1 MFAGLISKEQGV
13 SAWGDPVQIISAL
26 APYSLDKP
34 RDVWATDRQLLLQVA
49 TRTGSSTAEIY
60 RHPESGVG
68 VAFWGRLD
76 NRPDL
81 IAQLDVEHKAADD
94 ELIALA
100 WLKWGEFCPEKL
112 IGDFAFAVASP
123 KTGVVFLARDVMGV
137 KPLYYRADQHGI
149 FFANSAAAFKP
160 LKLGTLTRSQEW
172 MARYM
177 LDISQS
183 HTDTAY
189 EEIKKLASAHS
200 LLIHSDGRMN
210 IRRYHQFVDDAPI
223 EKKRDPKYLEAY
235 RATWQEAVA
244 CRMPASG
251 NIGTETSGGLD
262 SASVTAELA
271 RQLGSGKDRLFGF
284 GSCNQLMEPEAIMAT
299 AMKYEMRYQLMFSD
313 NDVNY
318 YKTMQSREIAI
329 SGYPHQQEIAAAN
342 YPFYDECKLHNIGTL
357 YSGFGGDEVVTLEFP
372 TTIELSQLGDFQN
385 LYKVMPGNWHQKLRS
400 SLKMLLKKVRFAEL
414 VDSELSVYKERWQ
427 YYFLNDAIIKK
438 YALYETYLQQAK
450 FLCPTWRI
458 NDFAL
463 TLINQPY
470 HSTRLDNCTLMAS
483 SYGIDYVWPMWD
495 QRLVQQW
502 LSTPI
507 IWKMGNNALARFLH
521 RKAIDGVCPN
531 SITWKPSKDMGFAHA
546 QAKIANTNL
555 KPYLQQIAEL
565 IAILPSDL
573 QPIFN
578 PTYAKHLLQKCIDD
592 DLQSF
597 EAYLSISYTLEYL
610 FDLSQWLKSR

>member
-123 KTGVVFLARDVMGV
+123 KTGAVFLARDVMGV

-200 LLIHSDGRMN
+200 LLIHADGRMN
-210 IRRYHQFVDDAPI
+210 IRRYHQFVDDAPN
-223 EKKRDPKYLEAY
+223 ENKRDPKYLEAY
-235 RATWQEAVA
+235 RAVWQEAVA
-244 CRMPASG
+244 CRMPTSG
-251 NIGTETSGGLD
+251 NIGTENSGGLD
-262 SASVTAELA
+262 SGSITAEIA
-271 RQLGSGKDRLFGF
+271 RQLGADIDRLFGMGF
-284 GSCNQLMEPEAIMAT
+284 CFEELEPEYIMAT
-299 AMKYEMRYQLMFSD
+299 AMKYKMKNTNIFSNEESVHWND
-313 NDVNY
+313 IRKHEYNVNGYPQEHSDGSWHFPFYELCKLQDVNV
-318 YKTMQSREIAI
+318 
-329 SGYPHQQEIAAAN
+329 
-342 YPFYDECKLHNIGTL
+342 L
-357 YSGFGGDEVVTLEFP
+357 YSGFGGDEVVTNP
-372 TTIELSQLGDFQN
+372 AVSQIRMELLDQKN
-385 LYKVMPGNWHQKLRS
+385 LYGLWQVLPGAIPMKVARFIKTVLKSKSMPIFSPYL
-400 SLKMLLKKVRFAEL
+400 MDA
-414 VDSELSVYKERWQ
+414 YKERWIYQ
-427 YYFLNDAIIKK
+427 I
-438 YALYETYLQQAK
+438 
-450 FLCPTWRI
+450 I
-458 NDFAL
+458 NDQMLLQFDLENEYFASA
-463 TLINQPY
+463 TYDERFRKINDSAIYLLSTPY
-470 HSTRLDNCTLMAS
+470 ASTRLENCTLMAS
-483 SYGIDYVWPMWD
+483 SYGVDYVWPLWD

-502 LSTPI
+502 LSTPT
-507 IWKMGNNALARFLH
+507 IWKLGDGEINRFLH
-521 RKAIDGVCPN
+521 RSAVDKVCAEKVV
-531 SITWKPSKDMGFAHA
+531 WKPNKDMGY
-546 QAKIANTNL
+546 AKTKSLAEGESNIAI
-555 KPYLQQIAEL
+555 LQKIVEL
-565 IAILPSDL
+565 IADAPKIVELIIDVKKARHLAECGIRENWKGAQINFALNHNANKL
-573 QPIFN
+573 QNLI
-578 PTYAKHLLQKCIDD
+578 C
-592 DLQSF
+592 
-597 EAYLSISYTLEYL
+597 
-610 FDLSQWLKSR
+610 WLK

>member
-1 MFAGLISKEQGV
+1 MFAGLVSREQPGT
-13 SAWGDPVQIISAL
+13 AWGDPDKILAAL

-34 RDVWATDRQLLLQVA
+34 RDVWAAERQMLLQVA
-49 TRTGSSTAEIY
+49 TRNDAVTAEIY
-60 RHPESGVG
+60 RHRESGVMI
-68 VAFWGRLD
+68 AFWGRLD

-81 IAQLDVEHKAADD
+81 IARLADNHKVSDD

-100 WLKWGEFCPEKL
+100 WLKWGEHCPENL
-112 IGDFAFAVASP
+112 IGDFAFAVVSP
-123 KTGVVFLARDVMGV
+123 ATGVLFLARDVMGV

-160 LKLGTLTRSQEW
+160 LKLGTLTRSQKWIAE
-172 MARYM
+172 YM
-177 LDISQS
+177 LGLSNS
-183 HTDTAY
+183 HTETAY
-189 EEIKKLASAHS
+189 VEIKKLPGAHS
-200 LLIHSDGRMN
+200 LLIHIDGRMN
-210 IRRYHQFVDDAPI
+210 KRRYHQFIDNAPV
-223 EKKRDPKYLEAY
+223 EKNRDPKYLEAY
-235 RATWQEAVA
+235 RAAWQEAVA

-251 NIGTETSGGLD
+251 NIGTENSGGLD

-271 RQLGSGKDRLFGF
+271 RQLGSGKDRLYGF
-284 GSCNQLMEPEAIMAT
+284 GRCNQLMEPEAIMAT

-329 SGYPHQQEIAAAN
+329 SGYPHQQEIAVAN

-357 YSGFGGDEVVTLEFP
+357 FSGFGGDEAVTLDFP
-372 TTIELSQLGDFQN
+372 TTIELSRLGDFHN

-400 SLKMLLKKVRFAEL
+400 SLKMLSKKVKFAEL
-414 VDSELSVYKERWQ
+414 VDVEFKAYKERWQ
-427 YYFLNDAIIKK
+427 YYFLNDGIIKK
-438 YALYETYLQQAK
+438 YDLYESYMQQAK
-450 FLCPTWRI
+450 YLCPTGRI

-507 IWKMGNNALARFLH
+507 VWKMGNNALARFLH
-521 RKAIDGVCPN
+521 RKAIDGVCPD
-531 SITWKPSKDMGFAHA
+531 SIAWKSSKDMGFAHT

-555 KPYLQQIAEL
+555 SPYLQQIAE
-565 IAILPSDL
+565 IVANLPTEL
-573 QPIFN
+573 QPILN
-578 PTYAKHLLQKCIDD
+578 SSSAKQMLQKCIDD
-592 DLQSF
+592 EVKSF
-597 EAYLSISYTLEYL
+597 EAYVSVSYTLEYL
-610 FDLSQWLKSR
+610 FDLTQWLKSH